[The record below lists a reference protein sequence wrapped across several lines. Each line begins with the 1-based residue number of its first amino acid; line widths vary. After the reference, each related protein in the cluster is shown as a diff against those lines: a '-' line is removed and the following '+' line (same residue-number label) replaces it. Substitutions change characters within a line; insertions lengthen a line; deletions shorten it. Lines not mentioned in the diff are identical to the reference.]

1 MHPGRVNDLEQGRL
15 QFLTKIWT
23 SPCAAVRPR
32 PQGRGPRHGGWR
44 QGTGLTF
51 RFATVSGQRIDW
63 RSVRSSPGSLAQ
75 LGCAYL
81 AFCMFSLAVASALW
95 LRGVH
100 VAMSVAGFCV
110 AAAGWALVVFG
121 RHMKDAETISLQ
133 GASLV
138 VERETAGRKVRSEF
152 DRSRVHVEP
161 KACDR
166 SLIMVS
172 AQGRSVEVGRYVR
185 PELRQALA
193 SEIRM
198 ALRTA

>member
-1 MHPGRVNDLEQGRL
+1 M
-15 QFLTKIWT
+15 
-23 SPCAAVRPR
+23 
-32 PQGRGPRHGGWR
+32 
-44 QGTGLTF
+44 
-51 RFATVSGQRIDW
+51 
-63 RSVRSSPGSLAQ
+63 RSSRCSLAQ
-75 LGCAYL
+75 LRCAYL
-81 AFCMFSLAVASALW
+81 AFCMFSLAAASALW
-95 LRGVH
+95 LRGAH
-100 VAMSVAGFCV
+100 VALSAAGFAV

-121 RHMKDAETISLQ
+121 RHVKDAETISLQ

-138 VERETAGRKVRSEF
+138 VERETAGRRERSEF

-166 SLIMVS
+166 SLIIVS